1 MAIRDLSLKALREQ
15 IQAGTREVTFQTD
28 DGSMTQMVY
37 IPRFTVPAGIW
48 ENGTFPP
55 MDLHLGGFF
64 IDKYQCSHK
73 AATSTSRGVGAGVTV
88 PEGSTEHVAVSLPGR
103 VPWTDIDFENA
114 KRACANRKIN
124 GVSCHLVTPR
134 EWATMA
140 FLIRLLGHDIRGN
153 NNWGRDYRDPD
164 VHSSYGVKDP
174 TLHDY
179 AAQYN
184 REMARVLTGTGPVS
198 WSHNGTA
205 HGVFDLVGNVWEW
218 IDFEMEGG
226 IYTHVR
232 TAKTAEP
239 LAAGATSVDVDGV
252 SEIEGWDAQAH
263 TIVIDPDGEAETY
276 PVVSITPLGGGR
288 FDVRFAGNVDKA
300 EGYPVGTVVRL
311 EKRYCMIPGG
321 SAAYLAE
328 AIDDQTLTFTVR
340 DRLDAPGSSGFAPGD
355 TLQIDNEQVVVAAV
369 DRDVITVAARGANG
383 SPALSHP
390 AGRPVAKLSPWG
402 GNSNPDVTGDYG
414 ASQSGLIVSLR
425 TEPDLVPLAWPKEV
439 SGSGGEWQDR
449 FSWRNYGR
457 RAAVRGGDWG
467 LGSDARSGLA
477 LYLGDPPSARG
488 INRGFRAAL
497 KL

>member
-153 NNWGRDYRDPD
+153 NASGRDYRDPNQWP
-164 VHSSYGVKDP
+164 YFGVPDP
-174 TLHDY
+174 T
-179 AAQYN
+179 QSG
-184 REMARVLTGTGPVS
+184 RVLTGTGPVS

-205 HGVFDLVGNVWEW
+205 NGVFDLVGNVWEW

-239 LAAGATSVDVDGV
+239 LAAGATSVDVEGV

-263 TIVIDPDGEAETY
+263 TIVIDPDGDAETY

-288 FDVRFAGNVDKA
+288 FDVRFSGNVDKA
-300 EGYPVGTVVRL
+300 DGYPAGTAVRL

-328 AIDDQTLTFTVR
+328 AIDDETLTFTVR
-340 DRLDAPGSSGFAPGD
+340 DRVDAPGSSGFAPGD
-355 TLQIDNEQVVVAAV
+355 ILQIDNEQVVVAAV
-369 DRDVITVAARGANG
+369 NGNQITVVERGAHG

-390 AGRPVAKLSPWG
+390 EGRPVAKLSPYV
-402 GNSNPDVTGDYG
+402 GNSDPSVTGDSG
-414 ASQSGLIVSLR
+414 ASQAGYILSLR

-439 SGSGGEWQDR
+439 GSSAGEWMDR
-449 FSWRNYGR
+449 FSWRNYRR
-457 RAAVRGGDWG
+457 RAALRGGYWG
-467 LGSDARSGLA
+467 YGSYARAGFA
-477 LYLGDPPSARG
+477 LLVHRAPASRYAD
-488 INRGFRAAL
+488 RGFRAAL
-497 KL
+497 TL